1 MLAIDNLPLQLD
13 LEGSNNFRDLGG
25 YPLCQGGFFKSRL
38 LYRSDHLANL
48 SDADR
53 QLIAQL
59 GVKTV
64 IDLRRR
70 SEREEK
76 PDRLG
81 DLDIHQIWLPVR
93 AEGADVHQLR
103 RGLESG
109 TIEPDDAHDY
119 LVEANIEFVRRYA
132 SVYQDFFA
140 LLLEPDNY
148 PVVFHCSAGKDRAGF
163 AAAMALLVAGAS
175 LETVFYDYM
184 ATNHCTARYVNGI
197 IDGLSDI
204 PMISRLKAS
213 PDAIRALMQARTE
226 YLQAAFDTIASDFGT
241 VEAFLDQGLKLG
253 PDNRQRLR
261 SILCE

>member
-1 MLAIDNLPLQLD
+1 MLPLDHLPQQLD

-25 YPLCQGGFFKSRL
+25 YPLCQGGFFKNKL

-53 QLIAQL
+53 QLIAHL

-70 SEREEK
+70 SEREEN

-81 DLDIHQIWLPVR
+81 DLDIRQIWLPVR
-93 AEGADVHQLR
+93 AEGADVHKLR

-109 TIEPDDAHDY
+109 TIEPDHAHDY
-119 LVEANIEFVRRYA
+119 LIQANIEFVRRYA
-132 SVYQDFFA
+132 SVYQDFFT
-140 LLLEPDNY
+140 LLLDPDNY

-163 AAAMALLVAGAS
+163 AAAMTLLVAGAS

-253 PDNRQRLR
+253 PDNRQRLC